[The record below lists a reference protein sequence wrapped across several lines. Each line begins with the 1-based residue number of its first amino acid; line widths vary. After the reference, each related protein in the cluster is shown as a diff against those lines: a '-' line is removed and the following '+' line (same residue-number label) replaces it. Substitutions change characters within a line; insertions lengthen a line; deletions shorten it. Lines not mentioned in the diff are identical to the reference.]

1 MRTKPKTELAPS
13 RPLLNRRALGA
24 AGKAS
29 HSKDATGDGHRARHP
44 RKGPG
49 RPEGDSNLKERI
61 LDAAEMLFAQLGYA
75 GTSMREVADR
85 AQVTQALV
93 SYYFG
98 SKHGLFAETFLR
110 RGRAI
115 SQQRIENLA
124 ALRAT
129 GKPLRLRA
137 IVEAFL
143 RPTLTL
149 RSTPSGRAFLRMQA
163 RLHTEPPEVSYALRD
178 EAYDASTRM
187 FVGAIREALPS
198 LTEKDAYWRMTLL
211 VGAYIYAFSDTHRL
225 EDIAPN
231 VCNPEDPNEII
242 EQITAFVVAGL
253 QARAIS
259 LDTDDLAAA

>member
-1 MRTKPKTELAPS
+1 MRTKPFPDAAPS
-13 RPLLNRRALGA
+13 GPSSRDAPSAPGRGSSGRNGA
-24 AGKAS
+24 A
-29 HSKDATGDGHRARHP
+29 
-44 RKGPG
+44 RKVRRDRNGPG

-61 LDAAEMLFAQLGYA
+61 LDAAETTFAQLGYA
-75 GTSMREVADR
+75 GTSLREVADR
-85 AQVTQALV
+85 AQVTQALI

-115 SQQRIENLA
+115 SLQRIESLA

-143 RPTLTL
+143 RPTLAL
-149 RSTPSGRAFLRMQA
+149 RATSSGRAFLRMQA
-163 RLHTEPPEVSYALRD
+163 RLHTEPPEVSYALRN
-178 EAYDASTRM
+178 EAYDASTRL
-187 FVGAIREALPS
+187 FVGAIHEALPKLS
-198 LTEKDAYWRMTLL
+198 QKDVYWRMTLL
-211 VGAYIYAFSDTHRL
+211 VGAYMYAFSDTHRL

-242 EQITAFVVAGL
+242 DQITAFVVAGL
-253 QARAIS
+253 QARSTGSESDGVA
-259 LDTDDLAAA
+259 TA